1 MPALRL
7 NGVFSNIITQTT
19 NSRFSHFVICKL
31 VCVLLAPQYQIGLN
45 KTVSLVERIVYG
57 MRGTWQAICLI
68 LVILE
73 KKGDQGEG
81 HVIGSVRLYNE
92 KMLE

>member
-19 NSRFSHFVICKL
+19 NSCFSHFVICKL

-45 KTVSLVERIVYG
+45 KIISLVERIAYG
-57 MRGTWQAICLI
+57 DETHMASHLSHPR
-68 LVILE
+68 
-73 KKGDQGEG
+73 DP
-81 HVIGSVRLYNE
+81 
-92 KMLE
+92 